1 MSKENRDDAYL
12 GNRLL
17 KPTNVNQQFTKEEV
31 TEYIKCRDDIIYFLR
46 NYVQVVHVDKGLI
59 PFDLYDY
66 QKDLVDTLDS
76 NRYVIVKSARQSG
89 KSVTS
94 LGYILHYVLFNKT
107 KIVGILA
114 NKASTSREL
123 LGRLQTAYQHLPK
136 FLQQGIVEW
145 NKGNLE
151 LENGSK
157 IIASST
163 SSSAIRGYSFSLLF
177 LDEFAFVQRT
187 IADAFIKSVYPT
199 ISSGKDTKI
208 IMVSTPNGYN
218 LFYKFWNDAVEGNNQ
233 FKTFKIHWTSIPERD
248 EEWRK
253 KIISDIG
260 EEAFRQEYEA
270 DFLGSSN
277 TLISYEKMQEM
288 SYSAPEWSKDDLDVY
303 EEPKRDRKYT
313 ITVDTARGQGLD
325 YSTFCVFDTTEVPY
339 KIVAKYR
346 NNTVAPLLFPNIIN
360 NIGKKYNEAYL
371 LVESND
377 IGSQVADVLH
387 HDLEYENILTV
398 SWFGRHGQ
406 QITSGHRKDISL
418 GVRTTK
424 QVKRIGC
431 SNLKSLIEEDKLLI
445 TDYDII
451 SELTTFVAT
460 GESFAAEE
468 GANDDLVT
476 TLVLFA
482 WLVDQQYFKELI
494 NLNIREKLY
503 QNRMDSIDDMTV
515 PFGIIDDGLDDKY
528 ETDAEGQVWEKV
540 STVYHTNKW

>member
-1 MSKENRDDAYL
+1 
-12 GNRLL
+12 
-17 KPTNVNQQFTKEEV
+17 
-31 TEYIKCRDDIIYFLR
+31 
-46 NYVQVVHVDKGLI
+46 
-59 PFDLYDY
+59 
-66 QKDLVDTLDS
+66 
-76 NRYVIVKSARQSG
+76 
-89 KSVTS
+89 
-94 LGYILHYVLFNKT
+94 
-107 KIVGILA
+107 
-114 NKASTSREL
+114 
-123 LGRLQTAYQHLPK
+123 
-136 FLQQGIVEW
+136 
-145 NKGNLE
+145 
-151 LENGSK
+151 
-157 IIASST
+157 
-163 SSSAIRGYSFSLLF
+163 
-177 LDEFAFVQRT
+177 
-187 IADAFIKSVYPT
+187 
-199 ISSGKDTKI
+199 
-208 IMVSTPNGYN
+208 MVSTPNGYN

-248 EEWRK
+248 QEWRK

>member
-1 MSKENRDDAYL
+1 MAKENRDESYL

-17 KPTNVNQQFTKEEV
+17 KPTNVPQQFTKEEV
-31 TEYIKCRDDIIYFLR
+31 GEYVKCRDDIVYFLKT
-46 NYVQVVHVDKGLI
+46 YVQVIHVDKGLV

-66 QKDLVDTLDS
+66 QQDLINTLHN

-107 KIVGILA
+107 KIVGMLA

-163 SSSAIRGYSFSLLF
+163 SSSAIRGFSFSLIF

-208 IMVSTPNGYN
+208 IMVSTPNGFN

-233 FKTFKIHWTSIPERD
+233 FKTFKIHWTSIPDRD
-248 EEWRK
+248 QEWRK

-277 TLISYEKMQEM
+277 TLISYEKLQEL
-288 SYSAPEWSKDDLDVY
+288 SYSSPIFSKDDLDVY
-303 EEPKRDRKYT
+303 EEPEMNRIYA

-325 YSTFCVFDTTEVPY
+325 YSTFTVIDTTEVPY

-360 NIGKKYNEAYL
+360 IIGKKYNDAYI

-377 IGSQVADVLH
+377 IGAQVADVLH
-387 HDLEYENILTV
+387 HDLEYENLLTV
-398 SWFGRHGQ
+398 SWYGRHGQ
-406 QITSGHRKDISL
+406 QISSGHNKDISY

-424 QVKRIGC
+424 QVKKIGC
-431 SNLKSLIEEDKLLI
+431 SNLKSLVEEDKLI
-445 TDYDII
+445 IPDYDII
-451 SELTTFVAT
+451 SELTTFVT
-460 GESFAAEE
+460 NGDTFAAED
-468 GANDDLVT
+468 GSNDDLVT
-476 TLVLFA
+476 TLVLFG
-482 WLVDQQYFKELI
+482 WLVDQQYFKELS
-494 NLNIREKLY
+494 NQNIREKLY
-503 QNRMDSIDDMTV
+503 QTKMDAIDDMTI

-528 ETDAEGQVWEKV
+528 ELMPDGGMWEKV
-540 STVYHTNKW
+540 NTSNK

>member
-1 MSKENRDDAYL
+1 MSSEDSYL

-17 KPTNVNQQFTKEEV
+17 KPTNVQQQFTKHEVEEYV
-31 TEYIKCRDDIIYFLR
+31 KCQNDIIYFLK
-46 NYVQVVHVDKGLI
+46 NYVQVVHVDHGLI

-66 QKDLVDTLDS
+66 QEDLINTIQD

-94 LGYILHYVLFNKT
+94 LGYILHYILFNKT
-107 KIVGILA
+107 KIVGMLA

-208 IMVSTPNGYN
+208 IMVSTPNGFN

-248 EEWRK
+248 QDWRE

-277 TLISYEKMQEM
+277 TLISYEKLQEL
-288 SYSAPEWSKDDLDVY
+288 SYSSPLWSREDLDIY
-303 EEPKRDRKYT
+303 EEPEMGRTYT

-325 YSTFCVFDTTEVPY
+325 YSTFTVFDSTEIPY
-339 KIVAKYR
+339 KIAAKYR

-360 NIGKKYNEAYL
+360 NVGKKYNDAYV

-377 IGSQVADVLH
+377 IGAQVADVLH
-387 HDLEYENILTV
+387 HDLEYENLLTT

-406 QITSGHRKDISL
+406 QISSGHRKDISL

-424 QVKRIGC
+424 QVKKLGC
-431 SNLKSLIEEDKLLI
+431 SNLKSLIEEDKLI
-445 TDYDII
+445 IVDYDII
-451 SELTTFVAT
+451 SELTTFVT
-460 GESFAAEE
+460 NGDTFAAED
-468 GANDDLVT
+468 GSNDDLVT
-476 TLVLFA
+476 TLVLFG
-482 WLVDQQYFKELI
+482 WLVDQQYFKELS

-503 QNRMDSIDDMTV
+503 QNKMDSIEDMTI
-515 PFGIIDDGLDDKY
+515 PFGIIDDGLDDEY
-528 ETDAEGQVWEKV
+528 ELMPDGAVWQKV
-540 STVYHTNKW
+540 DTFNK

>member
-1 MSKENRDDAYL
+1 MAKENREDSYL

-17 KPTNVNQQFTKEEV
+17 KPTNVPQQFTKEEV
-31 TEYIKCRDDIIYFLR
+31 EEYVKCRDDIVYFLK
-46 NYVQVVHVDKGLI
+46 NYVQVIHVDKGLI

-66 QKDLVDTLDS
+66 QQDLINTLHE

-107 KIVGILA
+107 KIVGMLA

-248 EEWRK
+248 QEWRR

-277 TLISYEKMQEM
+277 TLISYEKLQEL
-288 SYSAPEWSKDDLDVY
+288 SYSSPIFTKDDLDVY
-303 EEPKRDRKYT
+303 EEPEMGRIYA

-325 YSTFCVFDTTEVPY
+325 YSTFTVIDTTEVPY
-339 KIVAKYR
+339 KIAAKYR

-360 NIGKKYNEAYL
+360 IIGKKYNDAYI

-377 IGSQVADVLH
+377 IGAQVADVLH
-387 HDLEYENILTV
+387 HDLEYENLLTV
-398 SWFGRHGQ
+398 AWFGRHGQ
-406 QITSGHRKDISL
+406 QISSGHKKDISL

-424 QVKRIGC
+424 QVKKIGC
-431 SNLKSLIEEDKLLI
+431 SNLKSLVEEDKLI
-445 TDYDII
+445 IPDYDII
-451 SELTTFVAT
+451 SELTTFVT
-460 GESFAAEE
+460 NGDTFAAEE

-476 TLVLFA
+476 TLVLFG
-482 WLVDQQYFKELI
+482 WLVDQQYFKELS
-494 NLNIREKLY
+494 NQNIREKLY
-503 QNRMDSIDDMTV
+503 QTKMDAIDDMTI
-515 PFGIIDDGLDDKY
+515 PFGIIDDGLDETY
-528 ETDAEGQVWEKV
+528 ELMPDGALWEKV
-540 STVYHTNKW
+540 NTFNK

>member
-1 MSKENRDDAYL
+1 MPNDSYL

-17 KPTNVNQQFTKEEV
+17 KPANVPEQFTKYEVEEYV
-31 TEYIKCRDDIIYFLR
+31 KCRDSIVYFLKH
-46 NYVQVVHVDKGLI
+46 YVQVIHVDKGLV

-66 QKDLVDTLDS
+66 QEDLINTLHAH
-76 NRYVIVKSARQSG
+76 RYVIVKSARQSG

-107 KIVGILA
+107 KIVGMLA

-136 FLQQGIVEW
+136 FLQQGIIEW

-233 FKTFKIHWTSIPERD
+233 FKTFKIHWTSIPDRD
-248 EEWRK
+248 QEWRK
-253 KIISDIG
+253 NIISDIG

-270 DFLGSSN
+270 EFLGSSN
-277 TLISYEKMQEM
+277 TLISYASLQEL
-288 SYSAPEWSKDDLDVY
+288 SYTTPVWSKDDLDVY
-303 EEPKRDRKYT
+303 EEPEMGRIYAM
-313 ITVDTARGQGLD
+313 TVDTARGQGLD
-325 YSTFCVFDTTEVPY
+325 YSTFTVIDTTEVPY
-339 KIVAKYR
+339 KIAAKYR

-360 NIGKKYNEAYL
+360 IIGKKYNDAYI
-371 LVESND
+371 LVETND
-377 IGSQVADVLH
+377 IGAQVADVLH
-387 HDLEYENILTV
+387 HDLEYENLLTV
-398 SWFGRHGQ
+398 SWYGRHGQ
-406 QITSGHRKDISL
+406 QISSGHSKDISY

-424 QVKRIGC
+424 NVKKIGC
-431 SNLKSLIEEDKLLI
+431 SNLKSMIEENKLI
-445 TDYDII
+445 IQDYDII
-451 SELTTFVAT
+451 SELTTFVT
-460 GESFAAEE
+460 KGDSFAAED
-468 GANDDLVT
+468 GSNDDLVI
-476 TLVLFA
+476 TLVLFG
-482 WLVDQQYFKELI
+482 WLVDQQYFKELS
-494 NLNIREKLY
+494 NQNIRDKLY
-503 QNRMDSIDDMTV
+503 QTKMDAIDDMTL
-515 PFGIIDDGLDDKY
+515 PFGIIDDGLDETY
-528 ETDAEGQVWEKV
+528 EPMPDGGLWEKV
-540 STVYHTNKW
+540 DTFNK

>member
-1 MSKENRDDAYL
+1 MAKENREDSYL

-17 KPTNVNQQFTKEEV
+17 KPTNVPQQFTKHEV
-31 TEYIKCRDDIIYFLR
+31 QEYVKCRDDIVYFLK
-46 NYVQVVHVDKGLI
+46 NYVQVIHVDHGLI

-66 QKDLVDTLDS
+66 QQDLIKTLEEH
-76 NRYVIVKSARQSG
+76 RYVIVKSARQSG

-107 KIVGILA
+107 KIVGMLA

-248 EEWRK
+248 QEWRK

-277 TLISYEKMQEM
+277 TLISYEKLQEL
-288 SYSAPEWSKDDLDVY
+288 SYNAPIWSKEDLDVY
-303 EEPKRDRKYT
+303 EEPENDRAYI

-325 YSTFCVFDTTEVPY
+325 YSTFTVFDTTEVPY

-360 NIGKKYNEAYL
+360 NIGKKYNDSYI

-377 IGSQVADVLH
+377 IGAQVADVLH
-387 HDLEYENILTV
+387 HDLEYENLLTV
-398 SWFGRHGQ
+398 SWYGRHGQ
-406 QITSGHRKDISL
+406 QISSGHKKDISY

-424 QVKRIGC
+424 QVKKIGC
-431 SNLKSLIEEDKLLI
+431 SNLKSLVEEDKLLI
-445 TDYDII
+445 PDYDII
-451 SELTTFVAT
+451 SELTTYVT
-460 GESFAAEE
+460 NGDTFAAEE

-476 TLVLFA
+476 TLVLFG
-482 WLVDQQYFKELI
+482 WVVDQQYFKELS
-494 NLNIREKLY
+494 NQNIREKLY
-503 QNRMDSIDDMTV
+503 QHKMDTIDDMTI
-515 PFGIIDDGLDDKY
+515 PFGIIDDGLDDEY
-528 ETDAEGQVWEKV
+528 ELMPDGGMWQKV
-540 STVYHTNKW
+540 DTFNK

>member
-1 MSKENRDDAYL
+1 MAKENREDSYL

-17 KPTNVNQQFTKEEV
+17 KPTNVPQQFTKEEV
-31 TEYIKCRDDIIYFLR
+31 KEYVKCRDDIVYFLKT
-46 NYVQVVHVDKGLI
+46 YVQVIHVDKGLV

-66 QKDLVDTLDS
+66 QQDLINTLHN

-94 LGYILHYVLFNKT
+94 LGYILHYVLFNQT
-107 KIVGILA
+107 KIVGMLA

-145 NKGNLE
+145 NKRNLE

-248 EEWRK
+248 QEWRK

-277 TLISYEKMQEM
+277 TLITYEKLQEL
-288 SYSAPEWSKDDLDVY
+288 SYCSPIWTKDDLDVY
-303 EEPKRDRKYT
+303 VEPEKDRLYT

-325 YSTFCVFDTTEVPY
+325 YSTFTVFDTTEVPY

-360 NIGKKYNEAYL
+360 IVGKKYNDAYI

-377 IGSQVADVLH
+377 IGAQVADVLH
-387 HDLEYENILTV
+387 HDLEYENLLTV

-406 QITSGHRKDISL
+406 QISSGHRKDISL

-424 QVKRIGC
+424 QVKKIGC
-431 SNLKSLIEEDKLLI
+431 SNLKSLVEEDKLLI
-445 TDYDII
+445 PDYDII
-451 SELTTFVAT
+451 SELTTFVT
-460 GESFAAEE
+460 NGDTFAAEE

-476 TLVLFA
+476 TLVLFG
-482 WLVDQQYFKELI
+482 WLVDQSYFKELS
-494 NLNIREKLY
+494 NQNIREKLY
-503 QNRMDSIDDMTV
+503 QNKMDTIDDMTI
-515 PFGIIDDGLDDKY
+515 PFGIIDDGLTDVY
-528 ETDAEGQVWEKV
+528 ERDAEGDLWK
-540 STVYHTNKW
+540 TVHTFNK

>member
-1 MSKENRDDAYL
+1 MAKENREDSYL

-17 KPTNVNQQFTKEEV
+17 KPTNVPQQFTKEEV
-31 TEYIKCRDDIIYFLR
+31 KEYVKCRDDIVYFLKT
-46 NYVQVVHVDKGLI
+46 YVQVIHVDKGLV

-66 QKDLVDTLDS
+66 QQDLINTLHN

-94 LGYILHYVLFNKT
+94 LGYILHYVLFNQT
-107 KIVGILA
+107 KIVGMLA

-248 EEWRK
+248 QEWRK

-277 TLISYEKMQEM
+277 TLITYEKLQEL
-288 SYSAPEWSKDDLDVY
+288 SYCSPIWTKDDLDVY
-303 EEPKRDRKYT
+303 VEPEKDRLYT

-325 YSTFCVFDTTEVPY
+325 YSTFTVFDTTEVPY

-360 NIGKKYNEAYL
+360 IVGKKYNDAYI

-377 IGSQVADVLH
+377 IGAQVADVLH
-387 HDLEYENILTV
+387 HDLEYENLLTV

-406 QITSGHRKDISL
+406 QISSGHRKDISL

-424 QVKRIGC
+424 QVKKIGC
-431 SNLKSLIEEDKLLI
+431 SNLKSLVEEDKLLI
-445 TDYDII
+445 PDYDII
-451 SELTTFVAT
+451 SELTTFVT
-460 GESFAAEE
+460 NGDTFAAEE

-476 TLVLFA
+476 TLVLFG
-482 WLVDQQYFKELI
+482 WLVDQSYFKELS
-494 NLNIREKLY
+494 NQNIREKLY
-503 QNRMDSIDDMTV
+503 QNKMDTIDDMTI
-515 PFGIIDDGLDDKY
+515 PFGIIDDGLTDVY
-528 ETDAEGQVWEKV
+528 ERDAEGGLWK
-540 STVYHTNKW
+540 TVHTFNK

>member
-1 MSKENRDDAYL
+1 MIN
-12 GNRLL
+12 
-17 KPTNVNQQFTKEEV
+17 
-31 TEYIKCRDDIIYFLR
+31 
-46 NYVQVVHVDKGLI
+46 
-59 PFDLYDY
+59 
-66 QKDLVDTLDS
+66 TLHD

-107 KIVGILA
+107 KIVGMLA

-123 LGRLQTAYQHLPK
+123 LGRIQTAYQHLPK

-163 SSSAIRGYSFSLLF
+163 SSSAIRGFSFSLIF

-199 ISSGKDTKI
+199 ISSGKETKI
-208 IMVSTPNGYN
+208 IMVSTPNGFN

-248 EEWRK
+248 QEWRK

-277 TLISYEKMQEM
+277 TLISYEKLQEL
-288 SYSAPEWSKDDLDVY
+288 SYTSPLWSKDDLDIY
-303 EEPKRDRKYT
+303 EEPEMGQVYT

-325 YSTFCVFDTTEVPY
+325 YSTFTVFDSTQVPY

-346 NNTVAPLLFPNIIN
+346 NNTIAPLLFPNIIN
-360 NIGKKYNEAYL
+360 NIGKKYNDAYV
-371 LVESND
+371 LVETND
-377 IGSQVADVLH
+377 IGAQVADVLH
-387 HDLEYENILTV
+387 HDLEYENLLTT
-398 SWFGRHGQ
+398 SWYGRHGQ
-406 QITSGHRKDISL
+406 QISSGHKADITY

-424 QVKRIGC
+424 QVKKIGC
-431 SNLKSLIEEDKLLI
+431 SNLKSLIEEDKI
-445 TDYDII
+445 NVPDYDII
-451 SELTTFVAT
+451 SELTTFIT
-460 GESFAAEE
+460 SGDTFAAED
-468 GANDDLVT
+468 GSNDDLVMC
-476 TLVLFA
+476 LVLFG
-482 WLVDQQYFKELI
+482 WLVDQQYFKELS

-503 QNRMDSIDDMTV
+503 QNKMDAIDDMTI
-515 PFGIIDDGLDDKY
+515 PFGIIDDGLDDEY
-528 ETDAEGQVWEKV
+528 EPMPGGGIWEKV
-540 STVYHTNKW
+540 NTFNK

>member
-1 MSKENRDDAYL
+1 MANNNKDDSYL
-12 GNRLL
+12 GNQLL
-17 KPTNVNQQFTKEEV
+17 KTTNVPQPFTKHEVEEYV
-31 TEYIKCRDDIIYFLR
+31 KCRNNIVYFLK
-46 NYVQVVHVDKGLI
+46 NYVKVIHVDHGLI

-66 QKDLVDTLDS
+66 QEDLINTLHT

-94 LGYILHYVLFNKT
+94 LGYILHYILFNKT
-107 KIVGILA
+107 KIVGMLA

-163 SSSAIRGYSFSLLF
+163 SSSAIRGFSFSLIF

-208 IMVSTPNGYN
+208 IMVSTPNGFN

-233 FKTFKIHWTSIPERD
+233 FKTFKIHWTSIPDRD
-248 EEWRK
+248 QEWRR

-277 TLISYEKMQEM
+277 TLISYEKLQEL
-288 SYSAPEWSKDDLDVY
+288 SYSSPIFSKDDLDVY
-303 EEPKRDRKYT
+303 EEPEMGRIYAL
-313 ITVDTARGQGLD
+313 TVDTARGQGLD
-325 YSTFCVFDTTEVPY
+325 YSTFSVFDTTEVPY

-360 NIGKKYNEAYL
+360 IIGKKYNDSYI

-377 IGSQVADVLH
+377 IGAQVADGLH
-387 HDLEYENILTV
+387 HDLE
-398 SWFGRHGQ
+398 
-406 QITSGHRKDISL
+406 
-418 GVRTTK
+418 
-424 QVKRIGC
+424 
-431 SNLKSLIEEDKLLI
+431 
-445 TDYDII
+445 
-451 SELTTFVAT
+451 
-460 GESFAAEE
+460 
-468 GANDDLVT
+468 
-476 TLVLFA
+476 
-482 WLVDQQYFKELI
+482 
-494 NLNIREKLY
+494 
-503 QNRMDSIDDMTV
+503 
-515 PFGIIDDGLDDKY
+515 
-528 ETDAEGQVWEKV
+528 
-540 STVYHTNKW
+540 

>member
-1 MSKENRDDAYL
+1 MSSEDSYL

-17 KPTNVNQQFTKEEV
+17 KPTNVQQQFTKHEVEEYV
-31 TEYIKCRDDIIYFLR
+31 KCQNDIIYFLK
-46 NYVQVVHVDKGLI
+46 NYVQVVHVDHGLI

-66 QKDLVDTLDS
+66 QEDLINTLHE

-107 KIVGILA
+107 KIVGMLA

-163 SSSAIRGYSFSLLF
+163 SSSAIRGFSFSLIF

-248 EEWRK
+248 QDWRE

-277 TLISYEKMQEM
+277 TLISYEKLQEL
-288 SYSAPEWSKDDLDVY
+288 SYSSPLWSREDLDIY
-303 EEPKRDRKYT
+303 EEPEMGRTYT

-325 YSTFCVFDTTEVPY
+325 YSTFTVFDSTEIPY
-339 KIVAKYR
+339 KIAAKYR

-360 NIGKKYNEAYL
+360 NVGKKYNDAYV

-377 IGSQVADVLH
+377 IGAQAADVLH
-387 HDLEYENILTV
+387 HDLEYENLLTT

-406 QITSGHRKDISL
+406 QISSGHRKDISL

-424 QVKRIGC
+424 QVKKLGC
-431 SNLKSLIEEDKLLI
+431 SNLKSLIEEDKLI
-445 TDYDII
+445 IVDYDII
-451 SELTTFVAT
+451 SELTTFVT
-460 GESFAAEE
+460 NGDTFAAED
-468 GANDDLVT
+468 GSNDDLVT
-476 TLVLFA
+476 TLVLFG
-482 WLVDQQYFKELI
+482 WLVDQQYFKELS

-503 QNRMDSIDDMTV
+503 QNKMDSIEDMTI
-515 PFGIIDDGLDDKY
+515 PFGIIDDGLDDEY
-528 ETDAEGQVWEKV
+528 ELMPDGAVWQKV
-540 STVYHTNKW
+540 DTFNK

>member
-1 MSKENRDDAYL
+1 M
-12 GNRLL
+12 
-17 KPTNVNQQFTKEEV
+17 
-31 TEYIKCRDDIIYFLR
+31 
-46 NYVQVVHVDKGLI
+46 
-59 PFDLYDY
+59 
-66 QKDLVDTLDS
+66 
-76 NRYVIVKSARQSG
+76 
-89 KSVTS
+89 
-94 LGYILHYVLFNKT
+94 
-107 KIVGILA
+107 LA

-233 FKTFKIHWTSIPERD
+233 FKTFKIHWTSIPDRD
-248 EEWRK
+248 QEWRR

-277 TLISYEKMQEM
+277 TLISYEKLQEL
-288 SYSAPEWSKDDLDVY
+288 SYSSPIFTKDDLDVY
-303 EEPKRDRKYT
+303 EEPEMGRIYA

-325 YSTFCVFDTTEVPY
+325 YSTFTVFDTTEVPY
-339 KIVAKYR
+339 KIAAKYR

-360 NIGKKYNEAYL
+360 IIGKKYNDAYVL
-371 LVESND
+371 IEVND
-377 IGSQVADVLH
+377 IGSQVSDVLH
-387 HDLEYENILTV
+387 HDLEYENLFSTA
-398 SWFGRHGQ
+398 WYGRHGQ
-406 QITSGHRKDISL
+406 QLSGFVGGKRDSQF

-424 QVKRIGC
+424 SMKKIGC
-431 SNLKSLIEEDKLLI
+431 SNLKALIEDDKLLI
-445 TDYDII
+445 PDYDVI
-451 SELTTFVAT
+451 SELATFVSSA
-460 GESFAAEE
+460 ESYSAEE
-468 GANDDLVT
+468 GANDDLVM

-482 WLVDQQYFKELI
+482 WLVDQQYFKEMSSQ
-494 NLNIREKLY
+494 NIRDNLY
-503 QNRMDSIDDMTV
+503 KNQLSELDDLTT
-515 PFGIIDDGLDDKY
+515 PFGIIDNGLNRPEYEVDSDGTVWVK
-528 ETDAEGQVWEKV
+528 AE
-540 STVYHTNKW
+540 

>member
-1 MSKENRDDAYL
+1 M
-12 GNRLL
+12 
-17 KPTNVNQQFTKEEV
+17 
-31 TEYIKCRDDIIYFLR
+31 
-46 NYVQVVHVDKGLI
+46 
-59 PFDLYDY
+59 
-66 QKDLVDTLDS
+66 
-76 NRYVIVKSARQSG
+76 
-89 KSVTS
+89 
-94 LGYILHYVLFNKT
+94 
-107 KIVGILA
+107 
-114 NKASTSREL
+114 
-123 LGRLQTAYQHLPK
+123 
-136 FLQQGIVEW
+136 
-145 NKGNLE
+145 
-151 LENGSK
+151 
-157 IIASST
+157 
-163 SSSAIRGYSFSLLF
+163 
-177 LDEFAFVQRT
+177 
-187 IADAFIKSVYPT
+187 
-199 ISSGKDTKI
+199 
-208 IMVSTPNGYN
+208 
-218 LFYKFWNDAVEGNNQ
+218 
-233 FKTFKIHWTSIPERD
+233 
-248 EEWRK
+248 
-253 KIISDIG
+253 
-260 EEAFRQEYEA
+260 
-270 DFLGSSN
+270 
-277 TLISYEKMQEM
+277 
-288 SYSAPEWSKDDLDVY
+288 
-303 EEPKRDRKYT
+303 
-313 ITVDTARGQGLD
+313 
-325 YSTFCVFDTTEVPY
+325 
-339 KIVAKYR
+339 
-346 NNTVAPLLFPNIIN
+346 
-360 NIGKKYNEAYL
+360 
-371 LVESND
+371 
-377 IGSQVADVLH
+377 ADVLH

>member
-1 MSKENRDDAYL
+1 MAKENREDSYL

-17 KPTNVNQQFTKEEV
+17 KPTNVPQQFTKEEV
-31 TEYIKCRDDIIYFLR
+31 KEYVKCRDDIVYFLKT
-46 NYVQVVHVDKGLI
+46 YVQVIHVDKGLV

-66 QKDLVDTLDS
+66 QQDLINTLHN

-94 LGYILHYVLFNKT
+94 LGYILHYVLFNQT
-107 KIVGILA
+107 KIVGMLA

-248 EEWRK
+248 QEWRK

-277 TLISYEKMQEM
+277 TLITYEKLQEL
-288 SYSAPEWSKDDLDVY
+288 SYCSPIWTKDDLDVY
-303 EEPKRDRKYT
+303 VEPEKDRLYT

-325 YSTFCVFDTTEVPY
+325 YSTFTVFDTTEVPY

-360 NIGKKYNEAYL
+360 IVGKKYNDAYI

-377 IGSQVADVLH
+377 IGAQVADVLH
-387 HDLEYENILTV
+387 HDLEYENLLTV

-406 QITSGHRKDISL
+406 QISSGHRKDISL

-424 QVKRIGC
+424 QVKKIGC
-431 SNLKSLIEEDKLLI
+431 SNLKSLVEEDKLLI
-445 TDYDII
+445 PDYDII
-451 SELTTFVAT
+451 SELTTFVT
-460 GESFAAEE
+460 NGDTFAAEE

-476 TLVLFA
+476 TLVLFG
-482 WLVDQQYFKELI
+482 WLVDQSYFKELS
-494 NLNIREKLY
+494 NQNIREKLY
-503 QNRMDSIDDMTV
+503 QNKMDTIDDMTI
-515 PFGIIDDGLDDKY
+515 PFGIIDDGLTDVY
-528 ETDAEGQVWEKV
+528 ERDAEGDLWK
-540 STVYHTNKW
+540 TVHTFNK

>member
-1 MSKENRDDAYL
+1 MKDNREDSYL

-17 KPTNVNQQFTKEEV
+17 KPTNVPQPFTKHEVEEYV
-31 TEYIKCRDDIIYFLR
+31 KCRDDIVYFLKS
-46 NYVQVVHVDKGLI
+46 YVKVIHVDKGLI

-66 QKDLVDTLDS
+66 QQDLIDTLE
-76 NRYVIVKSARQSG
+76 NHRYVIVKSARQSG

-107 KIVGILA
+107 KIVGMLA

-145 NKGNLE
+145 NKGNIE

-233 FKTFKIHWTSIPERD
+233 FKTFKIHWTSIPDRD
-248 EEWRK
+248 QEWRK

-277 TLISYEKMQEM
+277 TLISYEKLQEL
-288 SYSAPEWSKDDLDVY
+288 SYSSPIWSKDNLDVY
-303 EEPKRDRKYT
+303 EEPEMNHLYT

-325 YSTFCVFDTTEVPY
+325 YSTFTVFDTTAVPY
-339 KIVAKYR
+339 QIVAKYR
-346 NNTVAPLLFPNIIN
+346 DNMIAPLLFPNIIN
-360 NIGKKYNEAYL
+360 NIGKKYNDAYV

-377 IGSQVADVLH
+377 IGAQVADVLH
-387 HDLEYENILTV
+387 HDLEYENLLTV
-398 SWFGRHGQ
+398 AWYGRHGQ
-406 QITSGHRKDISL
+406 QLSSGHK
-418 GVRTTK
+418 
-424 QVKRIGC
+424 
-431 SNLKSLIEEDKLLI
+431 
-445 TDYDII
+445 
-451 SELTTFVAT
+451 
-460 GESFAAEE
+460 
-468 GANDDLVT
+468 
-476 TLVLFA
+476 
-482 WLVDQQYFKELI
+482 
-494 NLNIREKLY
+494 
-503 QNRMDSIDDMTV
+503 
-515 PFGIIDDGLDDKY
+515 
-528 ETDAEGQVWEKV
+528 
-540 STVYHTNKW
+540 

>member
-1 MSKENRDDAYL
+1 MSSEDSYL

-17 KPTNVNQQFTKEEV
+17 KPTNVQQQFTKHEVEEYV
-31 TEYIKCRDDIIYFLR
+31 KCQNDIIYFLK
-46 NYVQVVHVDKGLI
+46 NYVQVIHVDKGLV
-59 PFDLYDY
+59 PFNLYDY
-66 QKDLVDTLDS
+66 QEDLINTIQN

-94 LGYILHYVLFNKT
+94 LGYILHYILFNKT
-107 KIVGILA
+107 KIVGMLA

-163 SSSAIRGYSFSLLF
+163 SSSAIRGFSFSLIF

-208 IMVSTPNGYN
+208 IMVSTPNGFN

-248 EEWRK
+248 QDWRE

-277 TLISYEKMQEM
+277 TLISYEKLQEL
-288 SYSAPEWSKDDLDVY
+288 SYSSPLWSREDLDIY
-303 EEPKRDRKYT
+303 EEPEMGRTYT

-325 YSTFCVFDTTEVPY
+325 YSTFTVFDSTEIPY
-339 KIVAKYR
+339 KIAAKYR

-360 NIGKKYNEAYL
+360 NVGKKYNDAYV

-377 IGSQVADVLH
+377 IGAQVADVLH
-387 HDLEYENILTV
+387 HDLEYENLLTT

-406 QITSGHRKDISL
+406 QISSGHRKDISL

-424 QVKRIGC
+424 QVKKLGC
-431 SNLKSLIEEDKLLI
+431 SNLKSLIEEDKLI
-445 TDYDII
+445 IVDYDII
-451 SELTTFVAT
+451 SELTTFVT
-460 GESFAAEE
+460 NGDTFAAED
-468 GANDDLVT
+468 GSNDDLVT
-476 TLVLFA
+476 TLVLFG
-482 WLVDQQYFKELI
+482 WLVDQQYFKELS

-503 QNRMDSIDDMTV
+503 QNKMDSIEDMTI
-515 PFGIIDDGLDDKY
+515 PFGIIDDGLDDEY
-528 ETDAEGQVWEKV
+528 ELMPDGAVWQKV
-540 STVYHTNKW
+540 DTFNK

>member
-1 MSKENRDDAYL
+1 MSTEDSYL

-17 KPTNVNQQFTKEEV
+17 KPTNVQQQFTKHEVEEYV
-31 TEYIKCRDDIIYFLR
+31 KCQNDIIYFLK
-46 NYVQVVHVDKGLI
+46 NYVQVVHVDHGLI

-66 QKDLVDTLDS
+66 QEDLINTIQD

-94 LGYILHYVLFNKT
+94 LGYILHYILFNKT
-107 KIVGILA
+107 KIVGMLA

-208 IMVSTPNGYN
+208 IMVSTPNGFN

-248 EEWRK
+248 QEWRR

-277 TLISYEKMQEM
+277 TLISYEKLQEL
-288 SYSAPEWSKDDLDVY
+288 SYSTPIWSKENLDVF
-303 EEPKRDRKYT
+303 EEPEINKTYA

-325 YSTFCVFDTTEVPY
+325 YSTFTVFDSTEIPY
-339 KIVAKYR
+339 KIAAKYR

-360 NIGKKYNEAYL
+360 NVGKKYNDAYV

-377 IGSQVADVLH
+377 IGAQVADVLH
-387 HDLEYENILTV
+387 HDLEYENLLTT

-406 QITSGHRKDISL
+406 QISSGHRKDISL

-424 QVKRIGC
+424 QVKKLGC
-431 SNLKSLIEEDKLLI
+431 SNLKSLIEEDKLI
-445 TDYDII
+445 IVDYDII
-451 SELTTFVAT
+451 SELTTFVT
-460 GESFAAEE
+460 NGDTFAAED
-468 GANDDLVT
+468 GSNDDLVT
-476 TLVLFA
+476 TLVLFG
-482 WLVDQQYFKELI
+482 WLVDQQYFKELS

-503 QNRMDSIDDMTV
+503 QNKMDSIEDMTI
-515 PFGIIDDGLDDKY
+515 PFGIIDDGLDDEY
-528 ETDAEGQVWEKV
+528 ELMPDGAVWQKV
-540 STVYHTNKW
+540 DTFNK

>member
-1 MSKENRDDAYL
+1 M
-12 GNRLL
+12 
-17 KPTNVNQQFTKEEV
+17 
-31 TEYIKCRDDIIYFLR
+31 
-46 NYVQVVHVDKGLI
+46 
-59 PFDLYDY
+59 
-66 QKDLVDTLDS
+66 
-76 NRYVIVKSARQSG
+76 
-89 KSVTS
+89 
-94 LGYILHYVLFNKT
+94 
-107 KIVGILA
+107 
-114 NKASTSREL
+114 
-123 LGRLQTAYQHLPK
+123 
-136 FLQQGIVEW
+136 
-145 NKGNLE
+145 
-151 LENGSK
+151 
-157 IIASST
+157 
-163 SSSAIRGYSFSLLF
+163 LF

-248 EEWRK
+248 QEWRK

>member
-1 MSKENRDDAYL
+1 MAKDNRDDSYL

-17 KPTNVNQQFTKEEV
+17 KPTDVPQQFTKEEV
-31 TEYIKCRDDIIYFLR
+31 VEYVKCRDDIIYFLK
-46 NYVQVVHVDKGLI
+46 NYVQVIHVDHGLI

-66 QKDLVDTLDS
+66 QQDLIKTLEEH
-76 NRYVIVKSARQSG
+76 RYVIVKSARQSG

-94 LGYILHYVLFNKT
+94 LGYILHYILFNKT
-107 KIVGILA
+107 KIVGMLA

-248 EEWRK
+248 QEWRK
-253 KIISDIG
+253 KIISDLG

-277 TLISYEKMQEM
+277 TLISYEKLQEL
-288 SYSAPEWSKDDLDVY
+288 SYSSPIWSKEDLDVY
-303 EEPKRDRKYT
+303 EEPEMGRTYV

-325 YSTFCVFDTTEVPY
+325 YSTFTVFDSTEVPY
-339 KIVAKYR
+339 KIAAKYR

-360 NIGKKYNEAYL
+360 NIGKKYNDAYI

-377 IGSQVADVLH
+377 IGAQVADVLH
-387 HDLEYENILTV
+387 HDLEYENLLTV
-398 SWFGRHGQ
+398 SWYGRHGQ
-406 QITSGHRKDISL
+406 QLSSGHRKDIAY

-424 QVKRIGC
+424 NVKKIGC
-431 SNLKSLIEEDKLLI
+431 SNLKSLIEEDKLII

-451 SELTTFVAT
+451 SELTTYVT
-460 GESFAAEE
+460 NGDTFAAED
-468 GANDDLVT
+468 GSNDDLVT
-476 TLVLFA
+476 TLVLFG
-482 WLVDQQYFKELI
+482 WVVDQQYFKELS
-494 NLNIREKLY
+494 NQNIREKLY
-503 QNRMDSIDDMTV
+503 QSKMDTIDDMTI

-528 ETDAEGQVWEKV
+528 ELMPDGGVWQKV
-540 STVYHTNKW
+540 DTFTK

>member
-1 MSKENRDDAYL
+1 MNTEKINYL
-12 GNRLL
+12 GNPLL
-17 KPTNVNQQFTKEEV
+17 KKANVPFDFTPEQIEEYV
-31 TEYIKCRDDIIYFLR
+31 KCGEDPIYFIK
-46 NYVQVVHVDKGLI
+46 NYMQIVNVDEGLV
-59 PFDLYDY
+59 PFNMWDFQEDMINTFA
-66 QKDLVDTLDS
+66 D
-76 NRYVIVKSARQSG
+76 NRFVICKMPRQTG
-89 KSVTS
+89 KSTTIIAY
-94 LGYILHYVLFNKT
+94 LLHYVLYNQDVR
-107 KIVGILA
+107 VGILA

-248 EEWRK
+248 QEWRK

-288 SYSAPEWSKDDLDVY
+288 SYNDPVFSKDGFDVH
-303 EEPKRDRKYT
+303 EEPKEGHTYT
-313 ITVDTARGQGLD
+313 ITVDVARGQGHD
-325 YSTFCVFDTTEVPY
+325 YSAFSVFDITEIPY

>member
-1 MSKENRDDAYL
+1 MAKENRDESYL

-17 KPTNVNQQFTKEEV
+17 KPTNVPQQFTKEEV
-31 TEYIKCRDDIIYFLR
+31 GEYVKCRDDIVYFLKT
-46 NYVQVVHVDKGLI
+46 YVQVIHVDKGLV

-66 QKDLVDTLDS
+66 QQDLINTLHN

-107 KIVGILA
+107 KIVGMLA

-163 SSSAIRGYSFSLLF
+163 SSSAIRGFSFSLIF

-208 IMVSTPNGYN
+208 IMVSTPNGFN

-233 FKTFKIHWTSIPERD
+233 FKTFKIHWTSIPDRD
-248 EEWRK
+248 QEWRK

-277 TLISYEKMQEM
+277 TLISYEKLQEL
-288 SYSAPEWSKDDLDVY
+288 SYSSPIFSKDDLDVY
-303 EEPKRDRKYT
+303 EEPEMNRIYA

-325 YSTFCVFDTTEVPY
+325 YSTFTVIDTTEVPY

-360 NIGKKYNEAYL
+360 IIGKKYNDAYI

-377 IGSQVADVLH
+377 IGAQVADVLH
-387 HDLEYENILTV
+387 HDLEYENLLTV
-398 SWFGRHGQ
+398 SWYGRHGQ
-406 QITSGHRKDISL
+406 QISSGHNKDISY

-424 QVKRIGC
+424 QVKKIGC
-431 SNLKSLIEEDKLLI
+431 SNLKSLVEEDKLI
-445 TDYDII
+445 IPDYDII
-451 SELTTFVAT
+451 SELTTFVT
-460 GESFAAEE
+460 NGDTFAAED
-468 GANDDLVT
+468 GSNDDLVT
-476 TLVLFA
+476 TLVLFG
-482 WLVDQQYFKELI
+482 WLVDQQYFKELS
-494 NLNIREKLY
+494 NQNIREKLY
-503 QNRMDSIDDMTV
+503 QTKMDAIDDMTI

-528 ETDAEGQVWEKV
+528 ELMPDGGLWEKV
-540 STVYHTNKW
+540 NTSNK

>member
-1 MSKENRDDAYL
+1 MAKENRDDSYL

-17 KPTNVNQQFTKEEV
+17 KPTNVPQQFTKEEV
-31 TEYIKCRDDIIYFLR
+31 EEYVKCRDDIIYFLK
-46 NYVQVVHVDKGLI
+46 NYVQVIHVDHGLI

-66 QKDLVDTLDS
+66 QQDLIKTLEEH
-76 NRYVIVKSARQSG
+76 RYVIVKSARQSG

-94 LGYILHYVLFNKT
+94 LGYILHYILFNKT
-107 KIVGILA
+107 KIVGMLA

-248 EEWRK
+248 QEWRK

-277 TLISYEKMQEM
+277 TLISYEKLQEL
-288 SYSAPEWSKDDLDVY
+288 SYSSPIWSKEDLDVY
-303 EEPKRDRKYT
+303 EEPEMGRTYV

-325 YSTFCVFDTTEVPY
+325 YSTFTVFDSTEVPY
-339 KIVAKYR
+339 KIAAKYR

-360 NIGKKYNEAYL
+360 NIGKKYNDAYI

-377 IGSQVADVLH
+377 IGAQVADVLH
-387 HDLEYENILTV
+387 HDLEYENLLTV
-398 SWFGRHGQ
+398 SWYGRHGQ
-406 QITSGHRKDISL
+406 QLSSGHRKDIAY

-424 QVKRIGC
+424 NVKKIGC
-431 SNLKSLIEEDKLLI
+431 SNLKSLIEEDKLII

-451 SELTTFVAT
+451 SELTTYVT
-460 GESFAAEE
+460 NGDTFAAED
-468 GANDDLVT
+468 GSNDDLVT
-476 TLVLFA
+476 TLVLFG
-482 WLVDQQYFKELI
+482 WVVDQQYFKELS
-494 NLNIREKLY
+494 NQNIREKLY
-503 QNRMDSIDDMTV
+503 QSKMDTIDDMTI

-528 ETDAEGQVWEKV
+528 ELMPDGGVWQKV
-540 STVYHTNKW
+540 DTFTK

>member
-1 MSKENRDDAYL
+1 MSTEDSYL

-17 KPTNVNQQFTKEEV
+17 KPTNVQQQFTKHEVEEYV
-31 TEYIKCRDDIIYFLR
+31 KCQNDIIYFLK
-46 NYVQVVHVDKGLI
+46 NYVQVVHVDHGLI

-66 QKDLVDTLDS
+66 QEDLINTIQD

-94 LGYILHYVLFNKT
+94 LGYILHYILFNKT
-107 KIVGILA
+107 KIVGMLA

-208 IMVSTPNGYN
+208 IMVSTPNGFN

-248 EEWRK
+248 QDWRE

-277 TLISYEKMQEM
+277 TLISYEKLQEL
-288 SYSAPEWSKDDLDVY
+288 SYSSPLWSREDLDIY
-303 EEPKRDRKYT
+303 EEPEMGRTYT

-325 YSTFCVFDTTEVPY
+325 YSTFTVFDSTEIPY
-339 KIVAKYR
+339 KIAAKYR

-360 NIGKKYNEAYL
+360 NVGKKYNDAYV

-377 IGSQVADVLH
+377 IGAQVADVLH
-387 HDLEYENILTV
+387 HDLEYENLLTT

-406 QITSGHRKDISL
+406 QISSGHRKDISL

-424 QVKRIGC
+424 QVKKLGC
-431 SNLKSLIEEDKLLI
+431 SNLKSLIEEDKLI
-445 TDYDII
+445 IVDYDII
-451 SELTTFVAT
+451 SELTTFVT
-460 GESFAAEE
+460 NGDTFAAED
-468 GANDDLVT
+468 GSNDDLVT
-476 TLVLFA
+476 TLVLFG
-482 WLVDQQYFKELI
+482 WLVDQQYFKELS

-503 QNRMDSIDDMTV
+503 QNKMDSIEDMTI
-515 PFGIIDDGLDDKY
+515 PFGIIDDGLDDEY
-528 ETDAEGQVWEKV
+528 ELMPDGAVWQKV
-540 STVYHTNKW
+540 DTFNK

>member
-1 MSKENRDDAYL
+1 MSKDNRDESYL

-17 KPTNVNQQFTKEEV
+17 KPTNVPQQFSKEEV
-31 TEYIKCRDDIIYFLR
+31 EEYVKCQNDIIYFLK
-46 NYVQVVHVDKGLI
+46 NYVQVIHVDHGLI

-66 QKDLVDTLDS
+66 QQDLINTLHE

-107 KIVGILA
+107 KIVGMLA

-248 EEWRK
+248 QEWRR

-277 TLISYEKMQEM
+277 TLISYEKLQEL
-288 SYSAPEWSKDDLDVY
+288 SYSSPIWSKEDLDVY
-303 EEPKRDRKYT
+303 EEPEMGRTYA

-325 YSTFCVFDTTEVPY
+325 YSTFTVFDSTEIPY
-339 KIVAKYR
+339 KIAAKYR

-360 NIGKKYNEAYL
+360 IIGKKYNDAYI

-377 IGSQVADVLH
+377 IGAQVADVLH
-387 HDLEYENILTV
+387 HDLEYENLLTV
-398 SWFGRHGQ
+398 AWFGRHGQ
-406 QITSGHRKDISL
+406 QISSGHKKDISL

-424 QVKRIGC
+424 QVKKIGC
-431 SNLKSLIEEDKLLI
+431 SNLKSLVEEDKLI
-445 TDYDII
+445 IPDYDII
-451 SELTTFVAT
+451 SELTTFVT
-460 GESFAAEE
+460 NGDTFAAEE

-476 TLVLFA
+476 TLVLFG
-482 WLVDQQYFKELI
+482 WLVDQQYFKELS
-494 NLNIREKLY
+494 NQNIREKLY
-503 QNRMDSIDDMTV
+503 QTKMDAIDDMTI
-515 PFGIIDDGLDDKY
+515 PFGIIDDGLDEQY
-528 ETDAEGQVWEKV
+528 EPMPDGGLWEKV
-540 STVYHTNKW
+540 NAFNK

>member
-1 MSKENRDDAYL
+1 MKDNREDSYL

-17 KPTNVNQQFTKEEV
+17 KPTNVPQPFTKHEVEEYV
-31 TEYIKCRDDIIYFLR
+31 KCRDDIVYFLKS
-46 NYVQVVHVDKGLI
+46 YVKVIHVDKGLI
-59 PFDLYDY
+59 PFNLYDY
-66 QKDLVDTLDS
+66 QQDLIDTLE
-76 NRYVIVKSARQSG
+76 NHRYVIVKSARQSG

-107 KIVGILA
+107 KIVGMLA

-145 NKGNLE
+145 NKGNIE

-233 FKTFKIHWTSIPERD
+233 FKTFKIHWTSIPDRD
-248 EEWRK
+248 QEWRK

-277 TLISYEKMQEM
+277 TLISYEKLQEL
-288 SYSAPEWSKDDLDVY
+288 SYSSPIWSKDNLDVY
-303 EEPKRDRKYT
+303 EEPEMGKVYS

-325 YSTFCVFDTTEVPY
+325 YSTFTVFDTTEVPY
-339 KIVAKYR
+339 QIVAKYR
-346 NNTVAPLLFPNIIN
+346 DNMVAPLLFPNIIN
-360 NIGKKYNEAYL
+360 TIGKKYNDAYV

-377 IGSQVADVLH
+377 IGAQVADVLH
-387 HDLEYENILTV
+387 HDLEYENLLTV
-398 SWFGRHGQ
+398 AWYGRHGQ
-406 QITSGHRKDISL
+406 QLSSGHKKDISY

-424 QVKRIGC
+424 NVKKIGC
-431 SNLKSLIEEDKLLI
+431 SNLKSMIEEDKLLI
-445 TDYDII
+445 PDYDII
-451 SELTTFVAT
+451 SELTTFVTVGDTFGAT
-460 GESFAAEE
+460 E
-468 GANDDLVT
+468 GSNDDLVT
-476 TLVLFA
+476 TLVLFG
-482 WLVDQQYFKELI
+482 WVVDQQYFKELS

-503 QNRMDSIDDMTV
+503 QTKMDSIEDMTI
-515 PFGIIDDGLDDKY
+515 PFGIIDDGLDDEY
-528 ETDAEGQVWEKV
+528 EEMPDGTKWEKV
-540 STVYHTNKW
+540 HTDNY

>member
-1 MSKENRDDAYL
+1 MAKENREDSYL

-17 KPTNVNQQFTKEEV
+17 KPTNVPQQFTKEEV
-31 TEYIKCRDDIIYFLR
+31 EEYVKCRDDIIYFLK
-46 NYVQVVHVDKGLI
+46 NYVQVIHVDKGLV

-66 QKDLVDTLDS
+66 QQDLINTL
-76 NRYVIVKSARQSG
+76 NEHRYVIVKSARQSG

-107 KIVGILA
+107 KIVGMLA

-248 EEWRK
+248 QEWRR

-277 TLISYEKMQEM
+277 TLISYEKLQEL
-288 SYSAPEWSKDDLDVY
+288 SYSSPIWSKEDLDVY
-303 EEPKRDRKYT
+303 EDPEMGKTYA

-325 YSTFCVFDTTEVPY
+325 YSTFTVFDTTDVPY

-360 NIGKKYNEAYL
+360 TIGKKYNDAYI

-377 IGSQVADVLH
+377 IGAQVADVLH
-387 HDLEYENILTV
+387 HDLEYENLLTV

-406 QITSGHRKDISL
+406 QISSGHRKDISL

-424 QVKRIGC
+424 QVKKIGC
-431 SNLKSLIEEDKLLI
+431 SNLKSLVEEDKLFI
-445 TDYDII
+445 PDYDII
-451 SELTTFVAT
+451 SELTTFVT
-460 GESFAAEE
+460 NGDTFAAEE

-476 TLVLFA
+476 TLVLFG
-482 WLVDQQYFKELI
+482 WLVDQSYFKELS
-494 NLNIREKLY
+494 NQNIREKLY
-503 QNRMDSIDDMTV
+503 QNKMDTIDDMTI
-515 PFGIIDDGLDDKY
+515 PFGIIDDGLTDVY
-528 ETDAEGQVWEKV
+528 ERDAEGDLWK
-540 STVYHTNKW
+540 TVHTFNK

>member
-1 MSKENRDDAYL
+1 MPEDSYL

-17 KPTNVNQQFTKEEV
+17 KPTNVPQQFTKKEVEEYV
-31 TEYIKCRDDIIYFLR
+31 KCRDDIIYFLKK
-46 NYVQVVHVDKGLI
+46 YVQVIHVDKGLV

-66 QKDLVDTLDS
+66 QQDLINTL
-76 NRYVIVKSARQSG
+76 NEHRYVIVKSARQSG

-107 KIVGILA
+107 KIVGMLA

-208 IMVSTPNGYN
+208 IMVSTPNGFN

-248 EEWRK
+248 QEWRR

-277 TLISYEKMQEM
+277 TLISYEKLQEL
-288 SYSAPEWSKDDLDVY
+288 SYSSPIWSKEDLDVY
-303 EEPKRDRKYT
+303 VDPEKGKIYT
-313 ITVDTARGQGLD
+313 ITVDTARIH
-325 YSTFCVFDTTEVPY
+325 C
-339 KIVAKYR
+339 KII
-346 NNTVAPLLFPNIIN
+346 F
-360 NIGKKYNEAYL
+360 
-371 LVESND
+371 
-377 IGSQVADVLH
+377 
-387 HDLEYENILTV
+387 
-398 SWFGRHGQ
+398 
-406 QITSGHRKDISL
+406 
-418 GVRTTK
+418 
-424 QVKRIGC
+424 
-431 SNLKSLIEEDKLLI
+431 
-445 TDYDII
+445 
-451 SELTTFVAT
+451 
-460 GESFAAEE
+460 
-468 GANDDLVT
+468 
-476 TLVLFA
+476 
-482 WLVDQQYFKELI
+482 
-494 NLNIREKLY
+494 
-503 QNRMDSIDDMTV
+503 
-515 PFGIIDDGLDDKY
+515 
-528 ETDAEGQVWEKV
+528 
-540 STVYHTNKW
+540 

>member
-1 MSKENRDDAYL
+1 MSEDSYL

-17 KPTNVNQQFTKEEV
+17 KPTNVPHQFTKHEVEEYV
-31 TEYIKCRDDIIYFLR
+31 KCRDDIVYFLR
-46 NYVQVVHVDKGLI
+46 NYVQVIHVDKGLI

-66 QKDLVDTLDS
+66 QEELINTLDK

-107 KIVGILA
+107 KIVGMLA

-123 LGRLQTAYQHLPK
+123 LGRIQTAYQHLPK

-208 IMVSTPNGYN
+208 IMVSTPNGFN

-248 EEWRK
+248 QEWRE

-260 EEAFRQEYEA
+260 EEAFRQEYAA

-277 TLISYEKMQEM
+277 TLISYAKLQEL
-288 SYSAPEWSKDDLDVY
+288 SYSSPLWSKEDLDVY
-303 EEPKRDRKYT
+303 EEPEMGRIYT

-325 YSTFCVFDTTEVPY
+325 YSTFTVFDSTEVPY

-360 NIGKKYNEAYL
+360 NIGKKYNDAYI
-371 LVESND
+371 LVETND
-377 IGSQVADVLH
+377 IGAQVADVLH
-387 HDLEYENILTV
+387 HDLEYENLLTT

-406 QITSGHRKDISL
+406 QISSGHRKDISL

-424 QVKRIGC
+424 QVKKLGC
-431 SNLKSLIEEDKLLI
+431 SNLKSLIEEDKLFI
-445 TDYDII
+445 SDYDII
-451 SELTTFVAT
+451 SELTTFVT
-460 GESFAAEE
+460 NGDTFAAED
-468 GANDDLVT
+468 GSNDDLVT
-476 TLVLFA
+476 TLVLFG
-482 WLVDQQYFKELI
+482 WLVDQQYFKELS

-503 QNRMDSIDDMTV
+503 QNKMDSIEDMTI
-515 PFGIIDDGLDDKY
+515 PFGIIDDGLDDEY
-528 ETDAEGQVWEKV
+528 ESMPGGGVWQKV
-540 STVYHTNKW
+540 DTFNK

>member
-1 MSKENRDDAYL
+1 MAKENREDSYL

-17 KPTNVNQQFTKEEV
+17 KPTNVPQPFTKHEVEEYV
-31 TEYIKCRDDIIYFLR
+31 KCRDDIVYFLK
-46 NYVQVVHVDKGLI
+46 NYVKVIHVDHGLI

-66 QKDLVDTLDS
+66 QQDLIDTLHN

-94 LGYILHYVLFNKT
+94 LGYILHYILFNQT
-107 KIVGILA
+107 KIVGMLA

-145 NKGNLE
+145 NKGNIE

-233 FKTFKIHWTSIPERD
+233 FKTFKIHWTSIPDRD
-248 EEWRK
+248 QEWRK

-277 TLISYEKMQEM
+277 TLISYEKLQEL
-288 SYSAPEWSKDDLDVY
+288 SYSSPIFSKNNLDVY
-303 EEPKRDRKYT
+303 EEPEMNHIYA

-325 YSTFCVFDTTEVPY
+325 YSTFTVFDTTAVPY
-339 KIVAKYR
+339 QIVAKYR
-346 NNTVAPLLFPNIIN
+346 DNMIAPLLFPNIIN
-360 NIGKKYNEAYL
+360 NIGKKYNDAYI

-377 IGSQVADVLH
+377 IGAQVADVLH
-387 HDLEYENILTV
+387 HDLEYENLLTV
-398 SWFGRHGQ
+398 AWYGRHGQ
-406 QITSGHRKDISL
+406 QLSSGHKKDISY

-424 QVKRIGC
+424 NVKKLGC
-431 SNLKSLIEEDKLLI
+431 SNLKSMIEEDKLLI
-445 TDYDII
+445 PDYDII
-451 SELTTFVAT
+451 SELTTFVT
-460 GESFAAEE
+460 VGDTFGAEE
-468 GANDDLVT
+468 GSNDDLVT
-476 TLVLFA
+476 TLVLFG
-482 WLVDQQYFKELI
+482 WVVDQQYFKELS

-503 QNRMDSIDDMTV
+503 QTKMDSIEDMTI
-515 PFGIIDDGLDDKY
+515 PFGIIDDGLDDEY
-528 ETDAEGQVWEKV
+528 EEMPDGTKWEKV
-540 STVYHTNKW
+540 HTNNY

>member
-1 MSKENRDDAYL
+1 MAKENREDSYL

-17 KPTNVNQQFTKEEV
+17 KPTNVPQQFTKEEV
-31 TEYIKCRDDIIYFLR
+31 EEYVKCRDDIIYFLK
-46 NYVQVVHVDKGLI
+46 NYVQVIHVDKGLV

-66 QKDLVDTLDS
+66 QQELINTLDEH
-76 NRYVIVKSARQSG
+76 RYVIVKSARQSG

-107 KIVGILA
+107 KIVGMLA

-208 IMVSTPNGYN
+208 IMVSTPNGFN

-248 EEWRK
+248 QDWRE

-277 TLISYEKMQEM
+277 TLISYEKLQEL
-288 SYSAPEWSKDDLDVY
+288 SYSSPLWSREDLDIY
-303 EEPKRDRKYT
+303 EEPEMGRTYT

-325 YSTFCVFDTTEVPY
+325 YSTFTVFDSTEIPY
-339 KIVAKYR
+339 KIAAKYR

-360 NIGKKYNEAYL
+360 NVGKKYNDAYV

-377 IGSQVADVLH
+377 IGAQVADVLH
-387 HDLEYENILTV
+387 HDLEYENLLTT

-406 QITSGHRKDISL
+406 QISSGHRKDISL

-424 QVKRIGC
+424 QVKKLGC
-431 SNLKSLIEEDKLLI
+431 SNLKSLIEEDKLI
-445 TDYDII
+445 IVDYDII
-451 SELTTFVAT
+451 SELTTFVT
-460 GESFAAEE
+460 NGDTFAAED
-468 GANDDLVT
+468 GSNDDLVT
-476 TLVLFA
+476 TLVLFG
-482 WLVDQQYFKELI
+482 WLVDQQYFKELS

-503 QNRMDSIDDMTV
+503 QNKMDSIEDMTI
-515 PFGIIDDGLDDKY
+515 PFGIIDDGLDDEY
-528 ETDAEGQVWEKV
+528 ELMPDGAVWQKV
-540 STVYHTNKW
+540 DTFNK

>member
-1 MSKENRDDAYL
+1 MAKENRDESYL

-17 KPTNVNQQFTKEEV
+17 KPTNVPQQFTKEEV
-31 TEYIKCRDDIIYFLR
+31 EEYVKCRDDIIYFLK
-46 NYVQVVHVDKGLI
+46 NYVQVIHVDHGLI

-66 QKDLVDTLDS
+66 QQDLIKTLEEH
-76 NRYVIVKSARQSG
+76 RYVIVKSARQSG

-94 LGYILHYVLFNKT
+94 LGYILHYILFNKT
-107 KIVGILA
+107 KIVGMLA

-248 EEWRK
+248 QEWRK

-277 TLISYEKMQEM
+277 TLISYEKLQEL
-288 SYSAPEWSKDDLDVY
+288 SYSSPIWSKEDLDVY
-303 EEPKRDRKYT
+303 EEPEMGRTYV

-325 YSTFCVFDTTEVPY
+325 YSTFTVFDSTEVPY
-339 KIVAKYR
+339 KIAAKYR

-360 NIGKKYNEAYL
+360 NIGKKYNDAYI

-377 IGSQVADVLH
+377 IGAQVADVLH
-387 HDLEYENILTV
+387 HDLEYENLLTV
-398 SWFGRHGQ
+398 SWYGRHGQ
-406 QITSGHRKDISL
+406 QLSSGHRKDIAY

-424 QVKRIGC
+424 NVKKIGC
-431 SNLKSLIEEDKLLI
+431 SNLKSLIEEDKLII

-451 SELTTFVAT
+451 SELTTYVT
-460 GESFAAEE
+460 NGDTFAAED
-468 GANDDLVT
+468 GSNDDLVT
-476 TLVLFA
+476 TLVLFG
-482 WLVDQQYFKELI
+482 WVVDQQYFKELS
-494 NLNIREKLY
+494 NQNIREKLY
-503 QNRMDSIDDMTV
+503 QSKMDTIDDMTI

-528 ETDAEGQVWEKV
+528 ELMPDGGVWQKV
-540 STVYHTNKW
+540 DTFTK

>member
-1 MSKENRDDAYL
+1 MAKDNREDSYL

-17 KPTNVNQQFTKEEV
+17 KPTNVPQQFTKHEV
-31 TEYIKCRDDIIYFLR
+31 QEYVKCRDDIVYFLK
-46 NYVQVVHVDKGLI
+46 NYVQVIHVDHGLI

-66 QKDLVDTLDS
+66 QQDLIKTLEEH
-76 NRYVIVKSARQSG
+76 RYVIVKSARQSG

-107 KIVGILA
+107 KIVGMLA

-208 IMVSTPNGYN
+208 IMVSTPNGFN

-248 EEWRK
+248 QEWRK

-277 TLISYEKMQEM
+277 TLISYEKLQEL
-288 SYSAPEWSKDDLDVY
+288 SYNAPIWSKEDLDVY
-303 EEPKRDRKYT
+303 EEPENDRAYI

-325 YSTFCVFDTTEVPY
+325 YSTFTVFDTTEVPY

-360 NIGKKYNEAYL
+360 NIGKKYNDAYI

-377 IGSQVADVLH
+377 IGAQVADVLH
-387 HDLEYENILTV
+387 HDLEYENLLTV
-398 SWFGRHGQ
+398 SWYGRHGQ
-406 QITSGHRKDISL
+406 QISSGHKKDISY

-424 QVKRIGC
+424 QVKKIGC
-431 SNLKSLIEEDKLLI
+431 SNLKSLVEEDKLLI
-445 TDYDII
+445 PDYDII
-451 SELTTFVAT
+451 SELTTYVT
-460 GESFAAEE
+460 NGDTFAAEE

-476 TLVLFA
+476 TLVLFG
-482 WLVDQQYFKELI
+482 WVVDQQYFKELS
-494 NLNIREKLY
+494 NQNIREKLY
-503 QNRMDSIDDMTV
+503 QHKMDTIDDMTI
-515 PFGIIDDGLDDKY
+515 PFGIIDDGLDDEY
-528 ETDAEGQVWEKV
+528 ELMPDGGMWQKV
-540 STVYHTNKW
+540 DTFNK